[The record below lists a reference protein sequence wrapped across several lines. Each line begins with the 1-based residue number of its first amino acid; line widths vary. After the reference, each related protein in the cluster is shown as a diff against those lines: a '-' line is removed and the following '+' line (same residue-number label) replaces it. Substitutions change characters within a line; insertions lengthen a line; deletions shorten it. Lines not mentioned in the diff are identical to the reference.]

1 MSHSDTKGSEQ
12 MYHEKANN
20 IVNMK
25 DKIQKAFEESIH
37 VKEKFVEKEN
47 IDKIIEVAKAIAK
60 AFNDGK
66 KLILFGNGGSA
77 TDASHI
83 AAEFINRFKKDR
95 PGLPAIALNTDIA
108 VITSIANDYDFSEVF
123 AKQLKS
129 LADEG
134 DIVIA
139 ISTSGNS
146 PNVLKAMDVAKK
158 KSLTTVAFTG
168 LKGERLTSKATYTF
182 IVPSDNTPRIQET
195 HITLGHV
202 LCQMVEE
209 ILFEAPRKK

>member
-1 MSHSDTKGSEQ
+1 MK
-12 MYHEKANN
+12 EK
-20 IVNMK
+20 IL
-25 DKIQKAFEESIH
+25 KAFEESIS
-37 VKEKFVEKEN
+37 VKEKFVKDN
-47 IDKIIEVAKAIAK
+47 IDAIVEVSKVIADT
-60 AFNDGK
+60 FNDGK

-83 AAEFINRFKKDR
+83 AAEFVNRFKKER
-95 PGLPAIALNTDIA
+95 PSLPAIALNTDMAI
-108 VITSIANDYDFSEVF
+108 ITAIANDYDYSEIF
-123 AKQLKS
+123 AKQLKAIGS
-129 LADEG
+129 EG

-139 ISTSGNS
+139 ISTSGGAA
-146 PNVLKAMDVAKK
+146 NVLKAMDVAKK
-158 KSLTTVAFTG
+158 KKIKSIAFTG
-168 LKGERLTSKATYTF
+168 AKGEKFASKATYAF

>member
-1 MSHSDTKGSEQ
+1 
-12 MYHEKANN
+12 
-20 IVNMK
+20 MK
-25 DKIQKAFEESIH
+25 DKILKAFEESIA
-37 VKEKFVEKEN
+37 VKEKFRDEKN
-47 IDKIIEVAKAIAK
+47 IDRIIEVANAIAN
-60 AFNDGK
+60 AFTEGK

-95 PGLPAIALNTDIA
+95 PGLPAIALNTDMA

-129 LADEG
+129 LSEQG

-146 PNVLKAMDVAKK
+146 PNILKAMDVARKK
-158 KSLTTVAFTG
+158 KLTTVAFTG
-168 LKGERLTSKATYTF
+168 LKGEKFAGRSTF
-182 IVPSDNTPRIQET
+182 AFVVPSDNTPRIQET
-195 HITLGHV
+195 HITLGHI
-202 LCQMVEE
+202 LCKMVEE

>member
-1 MSHSDTKGSEQ
+1 
-12 MYHEKANN
+12 
-20 IVNMK
+20 MK
-25 DKIQKAFEESIH
+25 DKIFKVFEESIEIKKKF
-37 VKEKFVEKEN
+37 VKENV
-47 IDKIIEVAKAIAK
+47 DTVLEVAKVIAK

-83 AAEFINRFKKDR
+83 AAEFVNRYKKER
-95 PGLPAIALNTDIA
+95 PSLPAIALNTDMA

-129 LADEG
+129 LSNEG
-134 DIVIA
+134 DVVIA
-139 ISTSGNS
+139 ISTSGSS

-158 KSLTTVAFTG
+158 KRLITVAFTG
-168 LKGERLTSKATYTF
+168 LKGEKLVSKANYAF

-195 HITLGHV
+195 HIILGHV
-202 LCQMVEE
+202 ICRVVEE
-209 ILFEAPRKK
+209 ILFEAPRGK

>member
-1 MSHSDTKGSEQ
+1 MFASGESAGA
-12 MYHEKANN
+12 EKTNN
-20 IVNMK
+20 LADMK
-25 DKIQKAFEESIH
+25 DKILKAFEESIN
-37 VKEKFVEKEN
+37 VKEKFAEEKN
-47 IDKIIEVAKAIAK
+47 LDKIIEVAKAIAN

-66 KLILFGNGGSA
+66 KLILFGNGGSS

-95 PGLPAIALNTDIA
+95 PGLPAIALNTDMA

-123 AKQLKS
+123 AKQLKA
-129 LADEG
+129 LASEG
-134 DIVIA
+134 DVVIA

-146 PNVLKAMDVAKK
+146 PNVLKAMDVAKNK
-158 KSLTTVAFTG
+158 RLITVAFTG
-168 LKGERLTSKATYTF
+168 LKGEKLASKATYTF

-195 HITLGHV
+195 HITLGHII
-202 LCQMVEE
+202 CQMVEE